1 MTEFEL
7 NELMIG
13 QTAVMS
19 TAFQVW
25 ALATTSLVIAAYM
38 VGNKIDKSL
47 RWTLLVTYTLL
58 AFGAISSWCN
68 SVYYT
73 THIGQRLIDA
83 GTPYVVN
90 FVVAN
95 ISLLSMIAAFLV
107 GTIGS
112 IAYMITAGK
121 EKNP

>member
-19 TAFQVW
+19 TAFQIW

-112 IAYMITAGK
+112 IAYMIKTGN
-121 EKNP
+121 EKSA

>member
-19 TAFQVW
+19 TAFQIW

-83 GTPYVVN
+83 GTPYMVN

-112 IAYMITAGK
+112 IAYMIKTGN
-121 EKNP
+121 EKSA

>member
-1 MTEFEL
+1 
-7 NELMIG
+7 
-13 QTAVMS
+13 
-19 TAFQVW
+19 
-25 ALATTSLVIAAYM
+25 
-38 VGNKIDKSL
+38 
-47 RWTLLVTYTLL
+47 VTYTLL

-83 GTPYVVN
+83 GTPYMVN

-112 IAYMITAGK
+112 IAYMIKTGN
-121 EKNP
+121 EKSA

>member
-19 TAFQVW
+19 TAFQIW

-83 GTPYVVN
+83 GTPYVMN